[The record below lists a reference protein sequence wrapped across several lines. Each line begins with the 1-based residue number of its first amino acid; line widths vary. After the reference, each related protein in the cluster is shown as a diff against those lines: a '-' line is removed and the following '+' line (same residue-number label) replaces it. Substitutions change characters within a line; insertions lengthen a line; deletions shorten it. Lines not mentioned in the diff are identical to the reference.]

1 MLPSMHPSRQ
11 TAPVSSHGKGSN
23 QRMLVTATSDPAS
36 DLLCSWPA
44 GQSKASSLGQ
54 MESMGGIPLTTTLGC
69 SFLQYGRTC
78 WLSDAG
84 EVLPSF
90 VLSQCSDA
98 LRVLRCILVHGARHC
113 PLSMDHQPADCY
125 GRPAGVRYT

>member
-1 MLPSMHPSRQ
+1 MHSFQRIFCLGLVLLG
-11 TAPVSSHGKGSN
+11 TVSCY
-23 QRMLVTATSDPAS
+23 VTCYRSDSTVGCAFWY
-36 DLLCSWPA
+36 LCSN
-44 GQSKASSLGQ
+44 
-54 MESMGGIPLTTTLGC
+54 
-69 SFLQYGRTC
+69 C

-98 LRVLRCILVHGARHC
+98 LHVLRCILVHGARHC